1 MSAAHGSEAG
11 KAARQAHKAEKRKEF
26 SKAYLLYSEAAMLQ
40 PGKKSFRLKA
50 DALQSRAALASHPEP
65 PAGSAIDSEPDVL
78 VQPDEVFDSLTAKDL
93 ASVANPQPPPEL
105 HARPGR
111 FNIDFHGDYKS
122 LFTQVARLYGLENVF
137 DSDFEAGPGIH
148 FELQQADY
156 REALHALEAA
166 TGSFVTPV
174 SPSVFLVGKDT
185 PQKRTD
191 LEQNVTV
198 SIPVPQATTQQEMI
212 ELAQGVRQALDIQK
226 LGWDSKTNTLV
237 IRDRVSRALPAQA
250 LFQNLL
256 SYRPQIMVELQLI
269 EIRKSDIVNYGINL
283 PNMIQVAFTNRVSAA
298 TGATGTLPANT
309 NNPFPFGSRSYTFI
323 AQAAQGGS
331 SLLRN
336 AYRGL
341 FPNSLSLFSLSVSE
355 AQALAD
361 FSDSRSRTMLRTDLR
376 ATDGQPS
383 TFHIGDRYPILTS
396 SYSAG
401 ISVSA
406 RFAPVPSFTYEDL
419 GISLKVTPHVHGTE
433 EISIEVESEFKILT
447 GQTLNGN
454 PLIFNRKLTS
464 QVRLRD
470 DEWGVVGGLVSRS
483 DSKQT
488 NGTPGLSQ
496 IPLLGHL
503 FRKYTRQKDESQILI
518 VMKPR
523 LVSLPG
529 PENAMKAVRVG
540 TETRPYIPL

>member
-1 MSAAHGSEAG
+1 M
-11 KAARQAHKAEKRKEF
+11 ARQARKAEKRKEF
-26 SKAYLLYSEAAMLQ
+26 SKAYLLYSEAAVLR
-40 PGKKSFRLKA
+40 PGKKVFRLKA
-50 DALQSRAALASHPEP
+50 EALQSRAALASHPEP
-65 PAGSAIDSEPDVL
+65 PAGSAVDTEPDII
-78 VQPDEVFDSLTAKDL
+78 VQPEEVFDSLTAKDL
-93 ASVANPQPPPEL
+93 ASVGSPQPPPEL
-105 HARPGR
+105 HARSGR
-111 FNIDFHGDYKS
+111 FDIDFRGDYKS
-122 LFTQVARLYGLENVF
+122 LFTQVARLYSLDNVF
-137 DSDFEAGPGIH
+137 DSDFEAGRSIH

-156 REALHALEAA
+156 RDALHALEAA
-166 TGSFVTPV
+166 TGSFVTPI
-174 SPSVFLVGKDT
+174 SASVFLVAKDT
-185 PQKRTD
+185 PQKRAD
-191 LEQNVTV
+191 LEQNITV

-250 LFQNLL
+250 LFQSLL

-269 EIRKSDIVNYGINL
+269 EIRKSDVVNYGINL
-283 PNMIQVAFTNRVSAA
+283 PNMIQVAFTGQSSSSAS
-298 TGATGTLPANT
+298 GTGTLPANT

-323 AQAAQGGS
+323 AQATQTGS
-331 SLLRN
+331 SLLQN

-355 AQALAD
+355 AQALAN

-396 SYSAG
+396 SFSVGA
-401 ISVSA
+401 SVSA
-406 RFAPVPSFTYEDL
+406 QFAPVPSFTYEDL

-464 QVRLRD
+464 QVWLRD

-529 PENAMKAVRVG
+529 PENLMKAVRVG